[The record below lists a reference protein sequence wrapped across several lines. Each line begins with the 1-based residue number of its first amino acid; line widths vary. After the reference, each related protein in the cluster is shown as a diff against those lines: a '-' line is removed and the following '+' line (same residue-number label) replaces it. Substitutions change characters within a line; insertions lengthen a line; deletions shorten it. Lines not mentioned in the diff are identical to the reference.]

1 MKKLNKLIA
10 LLLSIAAIAVFSAC
24 VKTDADT
31 SSSNSAP
38 ISSEQTPESE
48 DLEEEEISEE
58 EEEGDDPEIPFG
70 KGDLEWDWFE

>member
-24 VKTDADT
+24 AKSDADT
-31 SSSNSAP
+31 SSNNPAP
-38 ISSEQTPESE
+38 ASSEQTTESE
-48 DLEEEEISEE
+48 KLEEEENSEE